1 MIASLRGKIINQFED
16 SLVVDVSGVGYGVY
30 VNLFDLGSIEINQEV
45 SLYIYEHIREQAHDL
60 YGFLSFETKMFFEAL
75 LDVSGVG
82 PKMALK
88 VLDIGRVTDIKK
100 AISSSNV
107 LYIKQASG
115 VGQKVAERIIIE
127 LKNKVFVENSA
138 DSELGNM
145 LSKIDQ
151 SDEAVQALMSLGFS
165 QNDAAK
171 ALMNVDRSLPIEEQI
186 KVALKEKK

>member
-16 SLVVDVSGVGYGVY
+16 SVVLDVAGVGYGVY
-30 VNLFDLGSIEINQEV
+30 VNLFDLGSIEINQEL

-60 YGFLSFETKMFFEAL
+60 YGFLSYETKLFFEAL

-88 VLDIGRVTDIKK
+88 VLDIGRVSDIKK
-100 AISSSNV
+100 AIASSNV

-138 DSELGNM
+138 DIELGNM
-145 LSKIDQ
+145 LNKIDQ
-151 SDEAVQALMSLGFS
+151 SDEALQALISLGFT
-165 QNDAAK
+165 QNDATK

>member
-16 SLVVDVSGVGYGVY
+16 SVVLDVAGVGYGVY
-30 VNLFDLGSIEINQEV
+30 VNLFDLGSIEINQEL

-60 YGFLSFETKMFFEAL
+60 YGFLSYETKLFFEAL

-88 VLDIGRVTDIKK
+88 VLDIGRVSDIKK
-100 AISSSNV
+100 AIASSNV

-138 DSELGNM
+138 DIELGNM
-145 LSKIDQ
+145 INKIDQ
-151 SDEAVQALMSLGFS
+151 SDEALQALISLGFT
-165 QNDAAK
+165 QNDATK